1 MLATI
6 VGISIVIAV
15 GFWMAGGVVLRVGGL
30 MCAVFGALILAI
42 AHSLL
47 GIVVFGFG
55 FVLWLA
61 GHWHYAVRYHAYKSP
76 LAQRIFQQVL
86 PARLDPSRGWGQPVV
101 LVEPRR
107 ESSER
112 QG

>member
-6 VGISIVIAV
+6 IGISIIIAV

-30 MCAVFGALILAI
+30 MWAVFGALILAI
-42 AHSLL
+42 DHSLV
-47 GIVVFGFG
+47 GIVVFGLG

-61 GHWHYAVRYHAYKSP
+61 GHWHYAVRHHAYKSP

-86 PARLDPSRGWGQPVV
+86 PARLDPSRGWAYPVT
-101 LVEPRR
+101 LVEPQR

>member
-1 MLATI
+1 MFATI
-6 VGISIVIAV
+6 IGISIIIVV

-30 MCAVFGALILAI
+30 MWAVFGALILAI
-42 AHSLL
+42 DHSLV

-86 PARLDPSRGWGQPVV
+86 PARFDPSRGWGQPVV
-101 LVEPRR
+101 LIDPRSEPSGRR
-107 ESSER
+107 E
-112 QG
+112 